1 MADSGSQSG
10 TSDSGRPWEE
20 EHEAIAGS
28 ISGVFSTT
36 LCSPLDVAKTRAQAD
51 KRRRVVGVLSAL
63 RLIYREEGIRGWYHG
78 LTPSLCSACY
88 FPCYEHA
95 KSAIARGSG
104 ASGESPG
111 VHLTAAGLAGLV
123 TDVIT
128 NPFWVVRTR
137 LTTQHL
143 SSASPQYH
151 SMTHAIR
158 TIYAEEGGLAFFAGL
173 RASLLGLSHIM
184 IQFPLYE
191 RFKLMGAGGRAGG
204 HIRASWRADR
214 RGKQDASGPG
224 VYGSVE
230 RGRGSSSSHAP
241 ATPALG
247 EVIVASALS
256 KLVASTLTYPH
267 EVQSDGVAGL
277 WHGYRLNIAL
287 TAYLQGGDAARRHG
301 EEAGAPPRSVSRHQR
316 SESEGV
322 LTRTRTESR

>member
-1 MADSGSQSG
+1 
-10 TSDSGRPWEE
+10 
-20 EHEAIAGS
+20 
-28 ISGVFSTT
+28 
-36 LCSPLDVAKTRAQAD
+36 
-51 KRRRVVGVLSAL
+51 VLSAL

-78 LTPSLCSACY
+78 LTPSLCSVGIFWARCLRAARCRQSASTVDGRSCEQACY

-204 HIRASWRADR
+204 HIRDTSTPPPGAHAAQARAGGRTEGGSRTR
-214 RGKQDASGPG
+214 RA
-224 VYGSVE
+224 
-230 RGRGSSSSHAP
+230 RAC
-241 ATPALG
+241 T
-247 EVIVASALS
+247 ALS
-256 KLVASTLTYPH
+256 SA
-267 EVQSDGVAGL
+267 A
-277 WHGYRLNIAL
+277 
-287 TAYLQGGDAARRHG
+287 AAR
-301 EEAGAPPRSVSRHQR
+301 AAAKPPPRPPSAR
-316 SESEGV
+316 
-322 LTRTRTESR
+322 